1 MSVGSTLSAGRQ
13 VAGVVADSHVGSLRV
28 EWFHRRRRAFVE
40 HNRTDSGTSWWWRS
54 SGRCFLSPL
63 LWCLVIQG
71 GWLVLLVHLDRV
83 ILLSRPNPLQD
94 APARP
99 VMIWR

>member
-1 MSVGSTLSAGRQ
+1 
-13 VAGVVADSHVGSLRV
+13 
-28 EWFHRRRRAFVE
+28 
-40 HNRTDSGTSWWWRS
+40 
-54 SGRCFLSPL
+54 
-63 LWCLVIQG
+63 VIQG